1 MLEIDIAKIDSIG
14 ARIHRL
20 IRLHGDVISDLAA
33 EMGVSQ
39 SQLSRLLA
47 DKSKWSEDKVIW
59 FAQRYQVS
67 FMALYFGTEEENAKS
82 VGEMDVLL
90 AVDKMVGKM
99 KHYPVEQQKT
109 FVKLLLKNVNEL
121 IEKW

>member
-20 IRLHGDVISDLAA
+20 IKIHGDVISDLAV

-67 FMALYFGTEEENAKS
+67 FMSLYFGTEEENTKAA
-82 VGEMDVLL
+82 GDMDVLL
-90 AVDKMVGKM
+90 AVDKMMGSM
-99 KHYPVEQQKT
+99 RCYPVEKQKI
-109 FVKLLLKNVNEL
+109 FVKLLLENVNEM